1 MYQIYQIMAGDTVES
16 ISSKLGISPMKLREI
31 NGLSEGMNLRVG
43 NYLIIPVTNQ
53 SGFQTYVVKKGD
65 SLYSIAQD
73 YNMDYNTLALL
84 NGLKEGEYIYPN
96 QELMVP
102 INNERVYVV
111 KQNDTVISVLN
122 KTGITLD
129 ELINK
134 NENIYL
140 MEDQVIKY

>member
-1 MYQIYQIMAGDTVES
+1 MYQIYQIMEGDTIEK

-31 NGLSEGMNLRVG
+31 NGLSENMNLRVG

-73 YNMDYNTLALL
+73 YGMDFNTLALL

-102 INNERVYVV
+102 INNEKIYVV
-111 KQNDTVISVLN
+111 KQNDTIISILN

-129 ELINK
+129 ELMRK